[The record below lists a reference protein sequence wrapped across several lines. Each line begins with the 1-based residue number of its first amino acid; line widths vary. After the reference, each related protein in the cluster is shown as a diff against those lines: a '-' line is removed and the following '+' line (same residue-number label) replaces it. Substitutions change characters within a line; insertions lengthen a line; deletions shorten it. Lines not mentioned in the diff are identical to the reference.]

1 MRESLARVRFDYVN
15 QIFFK
20 FSAPSLDGVSV
31 TDAYGNALSSSSA
44 GDGIYV
50 VYSDAV
56 GPLDFDDVYTF
67 HLNVNGATVQ
77 TVRYSVNSYA
87 YSKYDDGNAM
97 GDLALALYSYGAS
110 AVAYDANK

>member
-1 MRESLARVRFDYVN
+1 MT
-15 QIFFK
+15 
-20 FSAPSLDGVSV
+20 V
-31 TDAYGNALSSSSA
+31 TDAYGNALAITSV

-50 VYSDAV
+50 VYSDGV
-56 GPLDFDDVYTF
+56 GQLDFGKVYTF

-97 GDLALALYSYGAS
+97 GDLALALYRYGAS
-110 AVAYDANK
+110 AVLYDKNK